1 MKIMDDL
8 KCKDFTYKSRWT
20 GSRLKGEEHLWV
32 CDVYLRGKLVHT
44 ARNNTEATRWVSK
57 TVRAAN
63 AILRAARKREENGNQ
78 TGD

>member
-1 MKIMDDL
+1 MKIMGDL
-8 KCKDFTYKSRWT
+8 KCKDFAYKSRWA

-44 ARNNTEATRWVSK
+44 ARNKTEATRWVSK

-63 AILRAARKREENGNQ
+63 AILGAARQRAEKENQ
-78 TGD
+78 KED